1 MNLYHMTEYI
11 PVPNFAL
18 IDRGAWILAVAES
31 VGPKSVR
38 HFVIALAPF
47 NSMATTGPLSMN
59 STKQLK
65 PEPLTIRYQN
75 AGKLH
80 NLQTEKLDTA
90 IGSFP

>member
-59 STKQLK
+59 STK
-65 PEPLTIRYQN
+65 
-75 AGKLH
+75 
-80 NLQTEKLDTA
+80 
-90 IGSFP
+90 